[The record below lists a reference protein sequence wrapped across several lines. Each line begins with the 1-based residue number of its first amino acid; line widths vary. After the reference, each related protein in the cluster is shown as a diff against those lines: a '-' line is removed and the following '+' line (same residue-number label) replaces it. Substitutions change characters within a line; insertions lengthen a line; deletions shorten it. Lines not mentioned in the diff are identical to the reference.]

1 MRELRELTDSELKTA
16 YDTVYR
22 EAFPPKEL
30 KPLFVMR
37 RMAREGSYRTLG
49 WFGDG
54 EPAGYASLWLERDGY
69 ILLDYLAVPEGMR
82 GGGIGAALLAA
93 LLDHHPPGTVFLIES
108 EAPETAED
116 GMAER
121 RIAFY
126 RRCGAALLGFDSGL
140 WGVQYKVFAL
150 SRAPVDEAAVL
161 AHYDALYR
169 RHIPKPIWKKAVRI
183 PLAAGETAPEYYRRK
198 ESL

>member
-1 MRELRELTDSELKTA
+1 MREFRELNDTELKTA
-16 YDTVYR
+16 YNAIYK

-30 KPLFVMR
+30 KPLFSMR

-49 WFGDG
+49 WFEDG
-54 EPAGYASLWLERDGY
+54 EAIGYTSLWTEADGY
-69 ILLDYLAVPEGMR
+69 ILLDYIAVPKEKR
-82 GGGIGAALLAA
+82 GGGIGAALLEA
-93 LLDHHPPGTVFLIES
+93 LLDYHPPGTVFMIES

-126 RRCGAALLGFDSGL
+126 RRCGASPLGFDSGL
-140 WGVQYKVFAL
+140 WGVHYKLFAL
-150 SRAPVDEAAVL
+150 SRAPVDESAVL

-169 RHIPKPIWKKAVRI
+169 RHIPKTIWKKAVRI
-183 PLAAGETAPEYYRRK
+183 PLAAGETAPKYDRRE

>member
-1 MRELRELTDSELKTA
+1 MRELRELTDTELKTA
-16 YDTVYR
+16 YNTVYK

-30 KPLFVMR
+30 KPLFAMR
-37 RMAREGSYRTLG
+37 RMAREGAYRTLG
-49 WFGDG
+49 WFEGG
-54 EPAGYASLWLERDGY
+54 ACVGYTSLWLEEDGY
-69 ILLDYLAVPEGMR
+69 ILLDYLAVPKEKR
-82 GGGIGAALLAA
+82 GGGIGAALLEA
-93 LLDHHPPGTVFLIES
+93 LLERYPSGTVFMIES

-126 RRCGAALLGFDSGL
+126 RRCGAAPLGFDSGL
-140 WGVQYKVFAL
+140 WGVHYKLFAL
-150 SRAPVDEAAVL
+150 SRAPIDAGAVL

-183 PLAAGETAPEYYRRK
+183 PLAPGEAAPKFDRRE